1 MKIKNA
7 IIIAAGASSRFV
19 PLSYEKHKALTMVKG
34 EVLIERLIRQLRSAG
49 IDDISIVT
57 GYKADQFRYLEAQ
70 GIHLIPNPDCKH
82 RNNNSSIWAAR
93 DVLNNSL
100 VLASDLYFAGNPFV
114 AEAEDSW
121 YGAEYSDGTTREWC
135 MHEDESG
142 WIDRVTVGG
151 KNAWYM
157 ADHAFWAADFSREFL
172 RILEAEWQDSRD
184 KLWETILLEHLDVL
198 KMRVK
203 KYPPNTVF
211 EFDSLDALR
220 EFDESYRSESR
231 SAILR
236 SIAMELNVSEGKLT
250 HFHPIMGNG
259 AEAIGFTF
267 DCGGCCYQYLYETAK
282 LSERK

>member
-1 MKIKNA
+1 MKINNA
-7 IIIAAGASSRFV
+7 IIIAAGASSRFA
-19 PLSYEKHKALTMVKG
+19 PLSYEKHKALTMIKG

-57 GYKADQFRYLEAQ
+57 GYKAEQFRYLQAQ
-70 GIHLIPNPDCKH
+70 GIRLIPNPDYKH

-93 DVLNNSL
+93 DVLGNSL

-121 YGAEYSDGTTREWC
+121 YGAEFARGSTNEWC
-135 MHEDESG
+135 LRTDESG
-142 WIDRVTVGG
+142 YIGSVTVGG
-151 KNAWYM
+151 GNAWYM
-157 ADHAFWAADFSREFL
+157 TDHAFWSAAFSQKFL
-172 RILEAEWQDSRD
+172 RILEAEWQESKD
-184 KLWETILLEHLDVL
+184 KLWETLFVEHLDVL

-220 EFDESYRSESR
+220 EFDESYRTDSR

-236 SIAMELNVSEGKLT
+236 SIAMRLNVSEGTLT
-250 HFHPIMGNG
+250 HFCPIMGNG

-267 DCGGCCYQYLYETAK
+267 DCGGCCYQYLYETAE